1 MFSYAYIL
9 IIFLVMPFVM
19 NQNMPDQD
27 AKTMLYEVN
36 QSRLEVKSLY
46 TTKIKP
52 STEKTEKVTKTD

>member
-1 MFSYAYIL
+1 
-9 IIFLVMPFVM
+9 MPFVM